1 MSKEIERK
9 FLVKNLDWKSQAKG
23 TLYRQGY
30 LNSEKERTVRV
41 RTIDEKS
48 FITVKGITTGVTRM
62 EFEYEIP
69 FADATQML
77 DNLVEKP
84 IIEKYRYK
92 LAQDGLVWEIDE
104 FLGDNEGLVVAEVEL
119 ADAQQALVRP
129 DWLGEEVSSDPR
141 YFNNNLVANPYKN
154 WRAS

>member
-77 DNLVEKP
+77 DKLVEKP

-129 DWLGEEVSSDPR
+129 DWLGEEVSADPR

>member
-77 DNLVEKP
+77 DKLVEKP

-119 ADAQQALVRP
+119 ADAQQTLVRP

>member
-41 RTIDEKS
+41 RTIDEKA

-77 DNLVEKP
+77 DKLVEKP

-129 DWLGEEVSSDPR
+129 DWLVEEVSSDPR

-154 WRAS
+154 WRTS

>member
-9 FLVKNLDWKSQAKG
+9 CLVKNLDWKSQAKG

-77 DNLVEKP
+77 DKLVEKP

-119 ADAQQALVRP
+119 ADAQQTLVRP
-129 DWLGEEVSSDPR
+129 DWLGEEDSSDPR

>member
-41 RTIDEKS
+41 RTIDEKA

-62 EFEYEIP
+62 EFQYEIP

-77 DNLVEKP
+77 DKLVEKP

-119 ADAQQALVRP
+119 ADAQQVLVRP

-154 WRAS
+154 WRTS

>member
-77 DNLVEKP
+77 DKLVEKP

-119 ADAQQALVRP
+119 ADAQQTLVRP

-154 WRAS
+154 WRTS